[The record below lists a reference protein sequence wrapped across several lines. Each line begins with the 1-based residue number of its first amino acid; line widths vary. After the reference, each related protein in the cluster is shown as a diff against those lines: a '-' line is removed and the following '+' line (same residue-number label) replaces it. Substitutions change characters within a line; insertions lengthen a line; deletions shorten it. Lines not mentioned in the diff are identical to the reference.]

1 MYCLFRML
9 ADCLILLD
17 AGFMETVTRKLM
29 DLLQAMTALPYSQYN
44 LSYALL
50 TFYYVHYV
58 YKKVNFFAL
67 HLQHISYNPKLT

>member
-29 DLLQAMTALPYSQYN
+29 DVLQEMTALPYSQCN

-50 TFYYVHYV
+50 TFYYV